1 MFCVVMIMSFIVG
14 VIIVL
19 KCMVN
24 MLSVFV
30 VGKFLWLIIVGI
42 VVINV
47 VIFMVLKKLFYIEMI
62 YSVNI
67 DGLEIKLF
75 RVSIKNL
82 VLYKKWVNKINL
94 WWLKWFVS
102 IFLYIKLINMLILFI
117 VMVIFICMVE
127 LVSLWIWIGMVI
139 NNIFNVKMDIICVI
153 KMVWKCWLVFNR
165 LKLIMIEGLFI
176 IRII

>member
-1 MFCVVMIMSFIVG
+1 MSFIVG

-94 WWLKWFVS
+94 
-102 IFLYIKLINMLILFI
+102 
-117 VMVIFICMVE
+117 
-127 LVSLWIWIGMVI
+127 
-139 NNIFNVKMDIICVI
+139 
-153 KMVWKCWLVFNR
+153 
-165 LKLIMIEGLFI
+165 
-176 IRII
+176 